1 MHIHVRCACML
12 SCGCVAQNG
21 ASRGRHDHVPPTQ
34 ASRLTGDKPKRSE
47 AGNPPPGGK
56 VPALPHTFPQASEF
70 GAAMAD
76 LAETG
81 SRGVNSS
88 FTLLWTARRTG
99 KEMSGHSGAPP
110 GPEVLQC

>member
-1 MHIHVRCACML
+1 MTTCRQPKHLV
-12 SCGCVAQNG
+12 
-21 ASRGRHDHVPPTQ
+21 SRATSQSVLKLAT
-34 ASRLTGDKPKRSE
+34 
-47 AGNPPPGGK
+47 PPPGGK